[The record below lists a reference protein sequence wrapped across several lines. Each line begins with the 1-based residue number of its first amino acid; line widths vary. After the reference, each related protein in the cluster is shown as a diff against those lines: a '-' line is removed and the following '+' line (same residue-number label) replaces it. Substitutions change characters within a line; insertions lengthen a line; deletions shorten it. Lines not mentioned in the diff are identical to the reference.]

1 MDQYSLPK
9 LKKAATEPEHAMR
22 KAEFDQMVER
32 IATIEKSLGI
42 CSGDV
47 VRCRIDSMTIF
58 QLYLLLILF
67 GTNLPAVVTKVVEG
81 VLHIIYRLLF

>member
-1 MDQYSLPK
+1 MDHYSRPK
-9 LKKAATEPEHAMR
+9 LKKAATEPEHAIR

-42 CSGDV
+42 CSCDV
-47 VRCRIDSMTIF
+47 VRCRIDSVTIF

-67 GTNLPAVVTKVVEG
+67 GTNLHAVVTKLVEG
-81 VLHIIYRLLF
+81 VLRMIYHYCF